1 MIALDT
7 NLLVRL
13 LANDD
18 EEQASRV
25 AALLEDRSAFIPLSV
40 LLETE
45 WVFRSVYGLSPSTV
59 TGAFRNLLGLAAVS
73 AEAPGRST
81 VTGAFRNLLGL
92 AAVSAEA
99 PGRITQALRW
109 YEQGFDFADAL
120 HLATAVEAGAD
131 ALATFDGEFRQL
143 AARHSALQVIE
154 P

>member
-1 MIALDT
+1 MIVLDT

-18 EEQASRV
+18 EKQAFRV

-45 WVFRSVYGLSPSTV
+45 WVLRSVYGLSPSIV
-59 TGAFRNLLGLAAVS
+59 TA
-73 AEAPGRST
+73 
-81 VTGAFRNLLGL
+81 AFRNLLGL

-109 YEQGFDFADAL
+109 YEHGFDFADAL

>member
-45 WVFRSVYGLSPSTV
+45 WVLRSVYGLSPSIV
-59 TGAFRNLLGLAAVS
+59 TAAFRNLLGLAAVS
-73 AEAPGRST
+73 AEAPGRT
-81 VTGAFRNLLGL
+81 
-92 AAVSAEA
+92 
-99 PGRITQALRW
+99 TQALRW
-109 YEQGFDFADAL
+109 YEQGFDFAGAL
-120 HLATAVEAGAD
+120 HLATSGEVGAD
-131 ALATFDGEFRQL
+131 ALATFDDKLRRL
-143 AARHSALQVIE
+143 AARHSAVRVIE